1 MRRLGAWIGG
11 VLGGIAAYR
20 WLRGRPGPDAAAEP
34 SAQPAPSD
42 PTSDPDERAEELRAK
57 LAEKRDLPPPEDAD
71 ARRRLVH
78 EQARAALEEM
88 RGE

>member
-1 MRRLGAWIGG
+1 MRKLWAWLAGGAGG
-11 VLGGIAAYR
+11 VAAYR
-20 WLRGRPGPDAAAEP
+20 TLRRRAPEP
-34 SAQPAPSD
+34 LPLAD
-42 PTSDPDERAEELRAK
+42 TRAEELRAK
-57 LAEKRDLPPPEDAD
+57 LAEKRDLPPPPEDAD